1 MNIATRVLLELQETT
16 LLAARAARGLFKR
29 PRYIP
34 ESIAQMDAI
43 GVGSLTI
50 IILTGFFTGGV
61 LTLQTYPTLKY
72 YGAQGQTGY
81 LVALSLIRELGPVL
95 TALMVTG
102 RVGSAIAAELGSMSV
117 SQQIDAMRAL
127 GTDPVRKLVTPRII
141 ALLITL
147 PLLTVIGDVVG
158 IVGGWSVAGGLYGM
172 SSDMFFSSVR
182 DGISTDD
189 IIGGIIKPMVFM
201 ASTDIEINP
210 TTLPPSYD
218 GQVSEDAAESTFAEV
233 DDRERAIP
241 AIEFRDVH
249 LSFDERKVLNGL
261 TFKVMKGETKIILGG
276 SGCGKSTTI
285 KLVLGLLKP
294 DSGQILVDG
303 EDITNYTELEM
314 MRVRKKI
321 GMVFQEG
328 ALFDSLSV
336 YDNVAFRL
344 HEQGVPEEEVEPEV
358 RRMLRFVNLED
369 AIDKMPIELSGG
381 MRRRVGIAR
390 ALVGDPKI
398 VMFDEPTAG
407 LDPPTARTICE
418 LAMKL
423 RDLEDVSSI
432 FVTHE
437 MNNLE
442 YLSSEYAVVNDAG
455 DVVFELEG
463 ERLCLINTKVLMLRD
478 GQPIFSGTDEALKK
492 AEDPYIQK
500 FLRGH

>member
-1 MNIATRVLLELQETT
+1 
-16 LLAARAARGLFKR
+16 
-29 PRYIP
+29 
-34 ESIAQMDAI
+34 
-43 GVGSLTI
+43 
-50 IILTGFFTGGV
+50 
-61 LTLQTYPTLKY
+61 
-72 YGAQGQTGY
+72 
-81 LVALSLIRELGPVL
+81 
-95 TALMVTG
+95 
-102 RVGSAIAAELGSMSV
+102 
-117 SQQIDAMRAL
+117 
-127 GTDPVRKLVTPRII
+127 
-141 ALLITL
+141 
-147 PLLTVIGDVVG
+147 
-158 IVGGWSVAGGLYGM
+158 
-172 SSDMFFSSVR
+172 
-182 DGISTDD
+182 
-189 IIGGIIKPMVFM
+189 M
-201 ASTDIEINP
+201 ASTDIEIHQP
-210 TTLPPSYD
+210 APPPVD
-218 GQVSEDAAESTFAEV
+218 GQVSENAAESTFAEV
-233 DDRERAIP
+233 DDQDRAIP

-249 LSFDERKVLNGL
+249 LAFDDRKILEGL
-261 TFKVMKGETKIILGG
+261 SFKVMKGETKLILGG
-276 SGCGKSTTI
+276 SGSGKSTTI

-294 DSGQILVDG
+294 DAGQVFVDG
-303 EDITNYTELEM
+303 EDITHFTELEM
-314 MRVRKKI
+314 MKVRKKI

-344 HEQGVPEEEVEPEV
+344 HEQAVPEEEVEPEV

-442 YLSSEYAVVNDAG
+442 YLCSEYAVVNDAG
-455 DVVFELEG
+455 DVVFEKEG
-463 ERLCLINTKVLMLRD
+463 ERLCLINTKVMMIRD
-478 GQPIFSGTDEALKK
+478 GTQIFHGTDEALKK

>member
-1 MNIATRVLLELQETT
+1 MATTDREVLQQT
-16 LLAARAARGLFKR
+16 
-29 PRYIP
+29 IP
-34 ESIAQMDAI
+34 AI
-43 GVGSLTI
+43 VD
-50 IILTGFFTGGV
+50 
-61 LTLQTYPTLKY
+61 
-72 YGAQGQTGY
+72 
-81 LVALSLIRELGPVL
+81 
-95 TALMVTG
+95 G
-102 RVGSAIAAELGSMSV
+102 RVSA
-117 SQQIDAMRAL
+117 
-127 GTDPVRKLVTPRII
+127 
-141 ALLITL
+141 
-147 PLLTVIGDVVG
+147 
-158 IVGGWSVAGGLYGM
+158 
-172 SSDMFFSSVR
+172 
-182 DGISTDD
+182 
-189 IIGGIIKPMVFM
+189 
-201 ASTDIEINP
+201 
-210 TTLPPSYD
+210 
-218 GQVSEDAAESTFAEV
+218 DAAESTFAEV
-233 DDRERAIP
+233 DDRDRAIP

-249 LSFDERKVLNGL
+249 LGFADRKVLDGL
-261 TFKVMKGETKIILGG
+261 SFKVMKGETKIILGG

-294 DSGQILVDG
+294 DLGQILVDG
-303 EDITNYTELEM
+303 EDITNYNEEQM
-314 MRVRKKI
+314 MVVRKKI
-321 GMVFQEG
+321 GMIFQEG

-344 HEQGVPEEEVEPEV
+344 HEQGVPEDEVEPEV

-437 MNNLE
+437 MNNLD

-455 DVVFELEG
+455 EVVFEREG
-463 ERLCLINTKVLMLRD
+463 ERLCLINTKVLMMRE
-478 GQPIFSGTDEALKK
+478 GRVIFSGTDETLRK
-492 AEDPYIQK
+492 AEDPYINK